1 MIALGLG
8 VVVRVIVAIAFPPA
22 LIFSDGPRY
31 LAFLETLAPDSHRP
45 VGYGVLLLYPLSWIT
60 DTVLAVTLAQH
71 ALGLVTA
78 VLLYMLLRRWAVGRR
93 LAMLATLPVLFDT
106 MQLFL
111 EQAVLSDALFVFLVT
126 AGLGALGWRR
136 RPGALL
142 ALLGGLLL
150 GLSATVR
157 QVGLPLV
164 LAGLVYCLLAGPH
177 WRARLIGA
185 VAVVVGFATPVG
197 TYMAWYHDEHG
208 VYALSELGPRS
219 WYMRTTAFV
228 DCTQLSVP
236 SYQQVL
242 CPTEP
247 RGERHDPTYY
257 GWDDQQTLPRL
268 DPPSGTTE
276 NEALSDF
283 ARSAI
288 RAQPG
293 DYALVV
299 MRDFT
304 LNFDPVRLNR
314 FEFDTAQRW
323 RFSSYMPP
331 EPTERL
337 RTAYAE
343 HGGDQPAANQPFAS
357 ILAGYE
363 WVVYLPGPVLLGCA
377 VIGLAGGFGAR
388 QAKHSGM
395 RSICLLLTVSGI
407 GLILAPAVTTEFVWR
422 YQLPALVLVPPG
434 AALGYTAIRGGQ
446 ARGGTVAT
454 PSTD

>member
-1 MIALGLG
+1 
-8 VVVRVIVAIAFPPA
+8 
-22 LIFSDGPRY
+22 
-31 LAFLETLAPDSHRP
+31 
-45 VGYGVLLLYPLSWIT
+45 
-60 DTVLAVTLAQH
+60 
-71 ALGLVTA
+71 
-78 VLLYMLLRRWAVGRR
+78 
-93 LAMLATLPVLFDT
+93 
-106 MQLFL
+106 
-111 EQAVLSDALFVFLVT
+111 
-126 AGLGALGWRR
+126 
-136 RPGALL
+136 
-142 ALLGGLLL
+142 
-150 GLSATVR
+150 
-157 QVGLPLV
+157 
-164 LAGLVYCLLAGPH
+164 
-177 WRARLIGA
+177 
-185 VAVVVGFATPVG
+185 
-197 TYMAWYHDEHG
+197 
-208 VYALSELGPRS
+208 
-219 WYMRTTAFV
+219 MRTTAFV

-236 SYQQVL
+236 NYQQVL

-268 DPPSGTTE
+268 DPPPGTTE

>member
-1 MIALGLG
+1 LIALGLG

-22 LIFSDGPRY
+22 IIFSDGPRY

-177 WRARLIGA
+177 WRARLITA

-197 TYMAWYHDEHG
+197 TYMAWYHGEHG

-236 SYQQVL
+236 NYQQVL

-268 DPPSGTTE
+268 DPPPGTTE